1 MSLNPNH
8 HGYIEKALIA
18 NCALILDEFS
28 ETYVEEI
35 RDSIFRQ
42 GQKPGANG
50 LQKQAWFRSVA
61 QGTSAIREQANKNRP
76 NRRFIAWK
84 TGKPF
89 EAQNLFFRT
98 VDTSRLL
105 PAALADFRIQWY
117 APKGIWDWL
126 DSKKAREEIPFDG
139 RKGLQ
144 MYALSCFVCFNF
156 CPFLP
161 PVTEDCANRCT
172 SSSFCVICMILGV
185 AIFPSFLLI
194 GMQTIWIAR
203 LITGLN

>member
-1 MSLNPNH
+1 MWCVISRFLEIHSLTHFFLLRTSTKKMPLNPNH
-8 HGYIEKALIA
+8 HDYIEEALIE

-42 GQKPGANG
+42 GQLPGANG
-50 LQKQAWFRSVA
+50 LQKQAWFRKVA
-61 QGTSAIREQANKNRP
+61 QGTSAFREQGTKNRP
-76 NRRFIAWK
+76 NRRLIAWK

-117 APKGIWDWL
+117 APKGIWDFL
-126 DSKKAREEIPFDG
+126 DSKKAREEIPYDG
-139 RKGLQ
+139 RKGFQ
-144 MYALSCFVCFNF
+144 MYALCAFVCFHF
-156 CPFLP
+156 CPFL
-161 PVTEDCANRCT
+161 
-172 SSSFCVICMILGV
+172 L
-185 AIFPSFLLI
+185 PSCH
-194 GMQTIWIAR
+194 
-203 LITGLN
+203 